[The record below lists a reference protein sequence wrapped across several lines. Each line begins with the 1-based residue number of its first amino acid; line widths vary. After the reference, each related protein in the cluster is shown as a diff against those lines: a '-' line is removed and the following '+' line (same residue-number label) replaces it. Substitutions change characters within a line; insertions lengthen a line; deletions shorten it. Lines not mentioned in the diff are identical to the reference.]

1 LLSRHGDSRNFRRN
15 PSACNGHIRSV
26 GVKGREGVSQ
36 FIERMGETGNAQE
49 EEQGSDWGV
58 LLRPGRGY

>member
-1 LLSRHGDSRNFRRN
+1 
-15 PSACNGHIRSV
+15 
-26 GVKGREGVSQ
+26 VKGREGVSQ